1 MRRIA
6 ACLAIVTVS
15 ISVLGC
21 KNGGMASWFGLKS
34 DSAALVDPYEPPADS
49 VYEPVSYP
57 VYQQPAP
64 AEDTYTAAAHMQS
77 TAAESLAA
85 RYHTVAKKDT
95 LYAIARTYYGDHRR
109 WKEIYEANR
118 GDISDPNRIRI
129 GQRLLIP

>member
-1 MRRIA
+1 MRRLA
-6 ACLAIVTVS
+6 TCLAIVTVS

-21 KNGGMASWFGLKS
+21 KSGGITSWFSKKT
-34 DSAALVDPYEPPADS
+34 DSTAMADPYQPPAETL
-49 VYEPVSYP
+49 YEPVSYP

-64 AEDTYTAAAHMQS
+64 LEETYSPAAHTQP

-95 LYAIARTYYGDHRR
+95 LYAIARTYYGDHHR
-109 WKEIYEANR
+109 WKDIYEANR
-118 GDISDPNRIRI
+118 SEINDPNRIRI